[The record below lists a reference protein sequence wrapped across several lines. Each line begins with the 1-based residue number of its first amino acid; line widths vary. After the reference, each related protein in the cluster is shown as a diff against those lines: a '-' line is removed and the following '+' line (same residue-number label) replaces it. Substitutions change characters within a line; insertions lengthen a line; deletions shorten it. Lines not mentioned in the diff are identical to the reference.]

1 MKTLNIQLP
10 DHLYEV
16 WSRYAEEAGLPLESL
31 MVEATRFSVTSDR
44 LGVEDAKLQE
54 LQRITRD
61 AELRNRLNKAS
72 SGTKESS
79 VKKESTTIPVQN
91 TYAGDELPTSSM
103 DTDSLTGIN
112 MADLEEAVSREH

>member
-10 DHLYEV
+10 DHLFDA

-31 MVEATRFSVTSDR
+31 MIEATRFSITTDR

-54 LQRITRD
+54 LQRATRD
-61 AELRNRLNKAS
+61 AELRSRLNKAS
-72 SGTKESS
+72 IPSTKET
-79 VKKESTTIPVQN
+79 KKETIPTPSAQSPV
-91 TYAGDELPTSSM
+91 DDLPVSTL
-103 DTDSLTGIN
+103 DTNSLNSIN